1 MITKAKALETAM
13 GELKKTEAVTF
24 DKAIEGMKH
33 SAETATAGMEQA
45 QVQAKAGFEQAQV
58 QVNDGMHKAMK
69 TAEQVTQFSQGNME
83 AVMKSSQILATGLTD
98 MSKLMAQSA
107 RANLDETM
115 SAFKAMTSV
124 KSLKEAFELQTSF
137 ARTRL
142 EKAMNESGKLTEHS
156 LKVAEQA
163 FAPITARV
171 NAAVETFS

>member
-13 GELKKTEAVTF
+13 GELKKTEAVSF
-24 DKAIEGMKH
+24 DKAVEGIRH
-33 SAETATAGMEQA
+33 GAETATVGLEHV
-45 QVQAKAGFEQAQV
+45 QVQAKAGLEQAQV
-58 QVNDGMHKAMK
+58 QVKDGMQKALK
-69 TAEQVTQFSQGNME
+69 TAEQVTQFSQGNLE

-98 MSKLMAQSA
+98 MSKLVAESA

-156 LKVAEQA
+156 LKLAEQA